1 MVKKGGQKKPLV
13 ISTLTTL
20 HAKLETEHSHK
31 FYDAP
36 TRTEELRTACLDFRK
51 DNDTFALN
59 KFVEKVSKKHKKA
72 FGDAV
77 PLEEEETPPHR
88 DEGPRGCH
96 NTGKPFHR
104 CSVSLHRCVLLATRP
119 KSRTDTPVFRFN
131 SPV

>member
-1 MVKKGGQKKPLV
+1 MPPNLVKKGGQKKPLV

-77 PLEEEETPPHR
+77 PLEEEETPP
-88 DEGPRGCH
+88 G
-96 NTGKPFHR
+96 
-104 CSVSLHRCVLLATRP
+104 
-119 KSRTDTPVFRFN
+119 
-131 SPV
+131 